1 MVNEDSDSE
10 CMQYVLD
17 VCPLPLEVL
26 PPSSFQGTVGK
37 DECLWM
43 FLQSC
48 NNASSLRV
56 KMPRTSEQWFHEIA
70 EDMQFKYMCCLL
82 GGPVTLE
89 MLKALLKANAGKW
102 MRQQCSSSAV
112 VLSGGYTRAVAE
124 YAARAGQTPRP
135 LCMVDGVV
143 RKRLGSVAVPA
154 GVENITILRA
164 PDTSMFHPVEFIHCT
179 KSGYSGFPR
188 QLIFQAS
195 QPPLLDR
202 LAEFLLAPV
211 KAK

>member
-1 MVNEDSDSE
+1 MMVNEDSDSE

-82 GGPVTLE
+82 GGPVTPV
-89 MLKALLKANAGKW
+89 
-102 MRQQCSSSAV
+102 S
-112 VLSGGYTRAVAE
+112 YTHLTLPTNREV
-124 YAARAGQTPRP
+124 
-135 LCMVDGVV
+135 
-143 RKRLGSVAVPA
+143 
-154 GVENITILRA
+154 
-164 PDTSMFHPVEFIHCT
+164 
-179 KSGYSGFPR
+179 
-188 QLIFQAS
+188 
-195 QPPLLDR
+195 
-202 LAEFLLAPV
+202 
-211 KAK
+211 